1 MVDAVYS
8 VSSFP
13 DPEGLGE
20 VILFGVGHGFRVI
33 DLLAFVALGMAGR
46 GLEGVVD
53 RFVTNLEEERFSFF
67 GGRSDFLEPT
77 DGLVGQQVGVVSLE
91 VFSFAVDI
99 EGRIEIGSLS
109 GETDPVVE
117 ALAGSVVFMAH
128 VPLPD
133 VTGAV
138 ARFPEVFGKE
148 AGAGRYGSLVV
159 HHPVVAHVLPGQDG
173 SPAGGT
179 KRSADEGVGQMGS
192 LFGKPVEVRG
202 LEEFRASSMKLM
214 KSYRWSSLRMSK
226 NLPGRWRAYRG
237 PTRRIQKVE
246 RTGLKIT

>member
-148 AGAGRYGSLVV
+148 AGAGRCGSLVV

-173 SPAGGT
+173 SPAGEQSEVLT
-179 KRSADEGVGQMGS
+179 KALANGS
-192 LFGKPVEVRG
+192 LGKPVEVRG
-202 LEEFRASSMKLM
+202 LEEFRGFLQKLM

-226 NLPGRWRAYRG
+226 RWRGLQPKGKR
-237 PTRRIQKVE
+237 E
-246 RTGLKIT
+246 RAGMPKDRVIFELS